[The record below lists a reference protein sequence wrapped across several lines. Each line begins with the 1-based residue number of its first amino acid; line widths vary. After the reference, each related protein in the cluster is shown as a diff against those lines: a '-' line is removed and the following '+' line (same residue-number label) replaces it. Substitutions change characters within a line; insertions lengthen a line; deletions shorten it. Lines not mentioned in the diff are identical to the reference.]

1 MRIDYALDTQPSRSN
16 STREV
21 GHPSFMARDSW
32 TCRDMKESEKGRQ
45 HGGLTQAQ
53 RAPRAKFRLWL
64 YTVRKNPEVAARLAF
79 RDPDCVP
86 SRLPEHPGLQD
97 RLLPPARPPQNAPLG
112 AASNGQPLHCSN
124 YSDCSGLFMR
134 QSLLSAD
141 VRLWII
147 GPPTPRPP
155 CGSTGTRCPGRRAP
169 LRVLQPAASLSA
181 PSLSQGSRL
190 GLSLLRV
197 ECYPLS
203 LKPWAGSPGWKA

>member
-79 RDPDCVP
+79 RDTDCVP

-97 RLLPPARPPQNAPLG
+97 RLLPPAWPPKTPL
-112 AASNGQPLHCSN
+112 
-124 YSDCSGLFMR
+124 
-134 QSLLSAD
+134 
-141 VRLWII
+141 
-147 GPPTPRPP
+147 
-155 CGSTGTRCPGRRAP
+155 
-169 LRVLQPAASLSA
+169 
-181 PSLSQGSRL
+181 
-190 GLSLLRV
+190 
-197 ECYPLS
+197 
-203 LKPWAGSPGWKA
+203 